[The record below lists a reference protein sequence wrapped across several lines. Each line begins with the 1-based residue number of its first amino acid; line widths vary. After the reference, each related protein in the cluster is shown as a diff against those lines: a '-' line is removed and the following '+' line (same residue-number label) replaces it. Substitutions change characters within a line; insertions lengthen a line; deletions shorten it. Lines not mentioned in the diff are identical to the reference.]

1 MWVCH
6 MVKGIYGDEYKQFK
20 GDQWVNVYRRDC
32 MDRAIYYATMQ
43 IDDLKWEEDEDLE
56 DFLLEPITE
65 DGEVMSVEEAKSICC
80 Q

>member
-1 MWVCH
+1 

-43 IDDLKWEEDEDLE
+43 IDDLKCREDLE
-56 DFLLEPITE
+56 DFLLEPVTE
-65 DGEVMSVEEAKSICC
+65 MGDVMSVEEAKQCSR
-80 Q
+80 